1 MNNSHLLII
10 SSTTCLLL
18 DYRPSQQKRVC
29 NLHNNNLYVVFGWK
43 KKIAIFKALP
53 CNTIDV
59 LAISRSV
66 KQVNEHIASNMITN
80 VMSTYSV
87 RVGIAA
93 EMQIDIMQETSEWAS

>member
-1 MNNSHLLII
+1 MSFSCLVYFLSYNNIHFILTL
-10 SSTTCLLL
+10 T
-18 DYRPSQQKRVC
+18 
-29 NLHNNNLYVVFGWK
+29 FF
-43 KKIAIFKALP
+43 IFNALP
-53 CNTIDV
+53 CSTIDIM
-59 LAISRSV
+59 LTTSRSV

>member
-1 MNNSHLLII
+1 MDMFA
-10 SSTTCLLL
+10 T
-18 DYRPSQQKRVC
+18 
-29 NLHNNNLYVVFGWK
+29 
-43 KKIAIFKALP
+43 
-53 CNTIDV
+53 
-59 LAISRSV
+59 SRSV